1 MSLFSKYLKGWT
13 FRSTT
18 PSFDVNDEIDVFV
31 AESNSDGNGHA
42 YIGDTHLIVEDAGP
56 ETVEKRVRVRI
67 TEFDESNATG
77 RGEFLEVVGESSY
90 SQ

>member
-1 MSLFSKYLKGWT
+1 MSLLAKYLAGWQ

-18 PSFDVNDEIDVFV
+18 PTFDVGDEISVFI
-31 AESNSDGNGHA
+31 AETNGDGDGHA
-42 YIGDTHLIVEDAGP
+42 YVGDTHLVVENAGP
-56 ETVEKRVRVRI
+56 ETVEKRVRARV
-67 TEFDESNATG
+67 TEFDESTATG

>member
-1 MSLFSKYLKGWT
+1 MSFLSKYLKGWQ

-18 PSFDVNDEIDVFV
+18 PTFDVGDEISVFI

-42 YIGDTHLIVEDAGP
+42 YIGDTHVIVDNAGP
-56 ETVEKRVRVRI
+56 VTVEKRVRVRI
-67 TEFDESNATG
+67 TEFDETTTTG

-90 SQ
+90 TE